1 MTRHSIVLEP
11 DGPGSYKFKFAT
23 GRGEISGHVRVG
35 LEGPPDNRS
44 EADQE
49 QAALTRSWRSQ
60 ESSPRPVATS
70 GSREA

>member
-1 MTRHSIVLEP
+1 MAHHRILLAP

-23 GRGEISGHVRVG
+23 ERGEISGRVRVG

-49 QAALTRSWRSQ
+49 QAALNQ
-60 ESSPRPVATS
+60 ILAL
-70 GSREA
+70 SREFAEACGD

>member
-1 MTRHSIVLEP
+1 MTHSIVLEP

-23 GRGEISGHVRVG
+23 ERGEISGRVRVA

-49 QAALTRSWRSQ
+49 QAA
-60 ESSPRPVATS
+60 
-70 GSREA
+70 